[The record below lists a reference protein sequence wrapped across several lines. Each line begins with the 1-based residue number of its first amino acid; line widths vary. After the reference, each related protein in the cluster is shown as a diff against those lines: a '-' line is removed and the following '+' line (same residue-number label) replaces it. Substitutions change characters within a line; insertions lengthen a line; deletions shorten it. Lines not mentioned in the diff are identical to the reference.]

1 MRVSPDCFAPP
12 PEANE
17 DEDDDAAAVA
27 AEVVVVVMMV
37 VVVIATV
44 ATVMAMAKAGW
55 WYPRGIRETRGPAGS
70 AGASDLDSDRGPG
83 WRSKDFDETSLERVT
98 SAWRAGAVSNLDYIL
113 ELNRRA
119 GRSRGDRGF
128 TRLFR
133 G

>member
-37 VVVIATV
+37 VVMVATV

-55 WYPRGIRETRGPAGS
+55 WYPRGIRETRGPALDPRALPIWIRIGVPAGVPRTSTRRRWS
-70 AGASDLDSDRGPG
+70 ASRRLGA
-83 WRSKDFDETSLERVT
+83 
-98 SAWRAGAVSNLDYIL
+98 RA
-113 ELNRRA
+113 R
-119 GRSRGDRGF
+119 
-128 TRLFR
+128 
-133 G
+133 

>member
-1 MRVSPDCFAPP
+1 
-12 PEANE
+12 
-17 DEDDDAAAVA
+17 
-27 AEVVVVVMMV
+27 MMV
-37 VVVIATV
+37 VRGDRLPV
-44 ATVMAMAKAGW
+44 ATVMAMAKARW
-55 WYPRGIRETRGPAGS
+55 WYPRGIRETRLSGFGS

-83 WRSKDFDETSLERVT
+83 WRSSDFDETSLERAA

-119 GRSRGDRGF
+119 GRSEAIAGF